1 MKEVI
6 NEFMERVRAEFDEPV
21 YVDYKIRYVDQPGEA
36 DVRIGANHTL
46 ADYLVMGAVALA
58 KSVRGETGE
67 ILVYDLADEIRE
79 TVKVFKENEC
89 YEVGIN
95 SNTFLEIHKPIDE
108 AYNALYVGGTAVL
121 GLGIA
126 VGMTLTTHFAGI
138 DVLPSEIVEKIKFTD
153 FNDIKTAEED
163 AFILMKEICASSV
176 GGIFSE
182 MME

>member
-6 NEFMERVRAEFDEPV
+6 NEFMKQVRAGFDEPV
-21 YVDYKIRYVDQPGEA
+21 YVDYKIRYVNQPDEA
-36 DVRIGANHTL
+36 DVRISVAHTL

-67 ILVYDLADEIRE
+67 ILVYDLADERRE
-79 TVKVFKENEC
+79 TIKVFKGNE
-89 YEVGIN
+89 YYDAKIN
-95 SNTFLEIHKPIDE
+95 SNIFLEIHKPIDT
-108 AYNALYVGGTAVL
+108 AYNALYVGSPRVM

-138 DVLPSEIVEKIKFTD
+138 EMLPLEIVKKIKFTD
-153 FNDIKTAEED
+153 FCDTKTAEED
-163 AFILMKEICASSV
+163 AFILMREICVASV
-176 GGIFSE
+176 GGVFSE